1 MGERSGDLTSAL
13 RAIGG
18 VLLAVGAVVVFV
30 RRSSVGRW
38 SDFELLLTVA
48 LPAALLF
55 ALAVAGRGG
64 PGRGPADPARAALMV
79 CAVLLSQI
87 ALFQF
92 LTWAGASTHHLL
104 YDAAALAG
112 TAAIAI
118 AGSRRAGAP
127 FAIFLAGLAL
137 LGTWILLWLKI
148 LHPASAQD
156 VRWILLSG
164 GGSLLL
170 LAAAVDVAGATG
182 ASELA
187 TAGGL
192 GAVAAGLHGAVITLV
207 GAAFAPF
214 APLPSVS
221 SAFSGDVHPGGGPLP
236 GASGRSGHL
245 TRVVDPF
252 HLPAGQTLG
261 WDLVLLIVS
270 VALVWSGTRS
280 RVRGLCYVGFFGLVG
295 FTISVGGE
303 LAHITELHP
312 LRGSLLGWPLILVL
326 LGLAGLAAPL
336 LRRRAP

>member
-1 MGERSGDLTSAL
+1 
-13 RAIGG
+13 
-18 VLLAVGAVVVFV
+18 VLLAVGAVVVFA
-30 RRSSVGRW
+30 RRSSTGRW

-48 LPAALLF
+48 LPATLLF

-79 CAVLLSQI
+79 SAVLLSPI

-112 TAAIAI
+112 TAAVAI
-118 AGSRRAGAP
+118 AGSRRAQAP

-164 GGSLLL
+164 GASLLL
-170 LAAAVDVAGATG
+170 VAGAVEVAGAAG

-192 GAVAAGLHGAVITLV
+192 GAVAAGLQGVVMTLV
-207 GAAFAPF
+207 LPVSRPF
-214 APLPSVS
+214 PRVPSSV
-221 SAFSGDVHPGGGPLP
+221 FRGDVHPGSAPP
-236 GASGRSGHL
+236 HGAGARGEH
-245 TRVVDPF
+245 VPHVAEPF
-252 HLPAGQTLG
+252 HLTAGQTLG
-261 WDLVLLIVS
+261 WDLMLLIVS

-280 RVRGLCYVGFFGLVG
+280 HVRGLAYVGFFGLLG

-303 LAHITELHP
+303 LAHVEELHP
-312 LRGSLLGWPLILVL
+312 LTGSLLGWPLILVL
-326 LGLAGLAAPL
+326 VGIAGLAAPL
-336 LRRRAP
+336 VRRRAR